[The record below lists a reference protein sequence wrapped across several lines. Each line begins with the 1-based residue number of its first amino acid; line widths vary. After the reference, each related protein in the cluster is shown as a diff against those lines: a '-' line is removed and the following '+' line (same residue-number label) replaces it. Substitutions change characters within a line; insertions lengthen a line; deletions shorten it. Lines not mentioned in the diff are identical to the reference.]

1 MGAMKRRQ
9 AEPPRPPGY
18 ARIIAEFRAVHD
30 REPTDE
36 EVRVRLRMRE
46 LLARR
51 E

>member
-1 MGAMKRRQ
+1 MGAMKRQ

-18 ARIIAEFRAVHD
+18 SRIVAEFRAVHD

-36 EVRVRLRMRE
+36 EVRIRLRMRE
-46 LLARR
+46 LLQKR